1 MFKYTLDNKRYHTL
15 NYYLKN
21 KFNDKV
27 IKISLMVILLVLTS
41 MVLKAMVVVYIVLK
55 VVQVN
60 MEAILTK
67 I

>member
-27 IKISLMVILLVLTS
+27 IKIMVILLVLTS
-41 MVLKAMVVVYIVLK
+41 MVLKAMVAVYIVLK

-60 MEAILTK
+60 MEVILTK

>member
-27 IKISLMVILLVLTS
+27 IKISLNGNFTCTFKILFKFIEKYINFAWFSDFT
-41 MVLKAMVVVYIVLK
+41 MLKY
-55 VVQVN
+55 
-60 MEAILTK
+60 
-67 I
+67 

>member
-1 MFKYTLDNKRYHTL
+1 MFKYTSDNKRYHTL

-27 IKISLMVILLVLTS
+27 IKISLNGNFTCPKS
-41 MVLKAMVVVYIVLK
+41 MVLKDMVVVYIVLK

>member
-41 MVLKAMVVVYIVLK
+41 MVLKAMVAVYIVLK

-60 MEAILTK
+60 MEVILTK